1 MKISQIAGFLGS
13 GKTTALMLIVDELV
27 KRGHRIAI
35 VVNDVG
41 DISVDARF
49 IEAHG
54 LKAKEISGGCIC
66 CQIAG
71 TFAETLAKLHDS
83 FDPDIVIVEPSGVAI
98 PWGLK
103 RAAEYSEAK
112 TEVHI
117 EHAPVI
123 TLVDATRIEL
133 LMKSVKR
140 LVETQIREAD
150 LCFVNKVDAATDE
163 QIEMT
168 REVIRSINP
177 NARIERMSSQT
188 KEGIQLACDAIETG
202 KSDRYD
208 EAREAEL
215 LKKQYN
221 AGDGNARRGART
233 PPSRTR
239 PRS

>member
-13 GKTTALMLIVDELV
+13 GKTTALMKIVDELM

-35 VVNDVG
+35 IVNDVG
-41 DISVDARF
+41 DISVDAKF

-71 TFAETLAKLHDS
+71 TFAETIAKLHDT
-83 FDPDIVIVEPSGVAI
+83 FNPDITIVEPSGVAI

-112 TEVHI
+112 TDMVI

-123 TLVDATRIEL
+123 TLVDATRIDML
-133 LMKSVKR
+133 VRAVKR

-150 LCFVNKVDAATDE
+150 VCFVNKVDTATAE
-163 QIEMT
+163 EILKTEKLIREMNPKA
-168 REVIRSINP
+168 EV
-177 NARIERMSSQT
+177 AHMSSET
-188 KEGIQLACDAIETG
+188 GEGIMYACDLIENRI
-202 KSDRYD
+202 SPRYD
-208 EAREAEL
+208 EAVEAEL
-215 LKKQYN
+215 LRKQYS
-221 AGDGNARRGART
+221 GG
-233 PPSRTR
+233 
-239 PRS
+239 

>member
-1 MKISQIAGFLGS
+1 MKIAQIAGFLGS
-13 GKTTALMLIVDELV
+13 GKTTALMKIVDELV
-27 KRGHRIAI
+27 RRKHKIAI

-71 TFAETLAKLHDS
+71 SFAETLAKLHDS
-83 FDPDIVIVEPSGVAI
+83 FDPNIVIVEPSGVAI

-112 TEVHI
+112 TEVVI

-123 TLVDATRIEL
+123 TLVDSTRIEV
-133 LMKSVKR
+133 LMKAVKR

-150 LCFVNKVDAATDE
+150 ICFVNKVDAATPE
-163 QIEMT
+163 QIKMTEELIREM
-168 REVIRSINP
+168 NP
-177 NARIERMSSQT
+177 TAKILHMSATSG
-188 KEGIQLACDAIETG
+188 EGIMYAAEAIES
-202 KSDRYD
+202 KMSPRYD
-208 EAREAEL
+208 ESMEAVRLQKAYGSE
-215 LKKQYN
+215 
-221 AGDGNARRGART
+221 
-233 PPSRTR
+233 
-239 PRS
+239 